1 MENINT
7 YADITEMIYYS
18 SHDNETDE
26 EIVPEVQPIDVKFDV
41 KFLIDQAL
49 DNRDLDMLEWLVRL

>member
-1 MENINT
+1 MENT
-7 YADITEMIYYS
+7 YASISEAIYYAT
-18 SHDNETDE
+18 HTKDDE

-49 DNRDLDMLEWLVRL
+49 DNKDLDMFEWLVSL